1 MTTYH
6 LDDVVEFIDRYRIF
20 THRHEH
26 ELVENF
32 QSDFDRLR
40 AGMDG
45 LLEKAAEERRRTA
58 STFNIFHLLRV
69 ADSEVYTHSALL
81 ADLLNPRGSH
91 AQGTLFLEQFFSVC
105 AGAFPGLPIPYV
117 PLHPNEWTV
126 QAEKVTPLGNL
137 DLVLSS
143 SRLGFLYAIEN
154 KIWAEEQPEQLARY
168 SRWLQQQKAEYPY
181 QALVYLTPDGRES
194 WTHNGETYF
203 RLSYSGHITSWLAK
217 ALIQVEPPRLRET
230 LAQYIDVLKTFE
242 GECEWTTNGL

>member
-1 MTTYH
+1 MMTPS
-6 LDDVVEFIDRYRIF
+6 LEEIADFLDRYQTF
-20 THRHEH
+20 TNKDVQER
-26 ELVENF
+26 VERFQVNF
-32 QSDFDRLR
+32 VRLK
-40 AGMDG
+40 AGMDS

-69 ADSEVYTHSALL
+69 ADREVYTHSALL

-91 AQGTLFLEQFFSVC
+91 AQGTLFLEHFFSVC
-105 AGAFPGLPIPYV
+105 ADAHPGLPIPLA
-117 PLHPNEWTV
+117 PLLSNEWMV

-137 DLVLSS
+137 DMVLSS
-143 SRLGFLYAIEN
+143 SDLGFLYAIEN

-168 SRWLQQQKAEYPY
+168 SRWLQQQKAEYPH

-194 WTHNGETYF
+194 WTHDGAIYF
-203 RLSYSGHITSWLAK
+203 QLSYREHIASWLGK

-242 GECEWTTNGL
+242 GEHEWTTNGL